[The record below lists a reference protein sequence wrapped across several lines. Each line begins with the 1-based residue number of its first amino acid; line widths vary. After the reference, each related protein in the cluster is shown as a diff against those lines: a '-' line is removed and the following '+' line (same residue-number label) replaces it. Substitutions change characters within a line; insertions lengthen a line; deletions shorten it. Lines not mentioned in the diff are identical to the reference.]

1 MVIKIWFGGRLIG
14 QRRQGGLEMGETA
27 VDTRWEAEVLE
38 YWYWEQ
44 QWSDEETVKEG
55 SCETGDQIWARN
67 KRDHQFLNCCY

>member
-1 MVIKIWFGGRLIG
+1 
-14 QRRQGGLEMGETA
+14 MGETA

-55 SCETGDQIWARN
+55 SCETGD
-67 KRDHQFLNCCY
+67 